1 MKAPSLHRS
10 RSLHRIRLASGRL
23 LTGVLSSFLA
33 IGAAAAG
40 TASSNPSHEYL
51 ARPTHFFSFAN
62 QSLVDDIGPGL
73 LRAEL
78 GGSVTTNSGASS
90 DTSAYTFEPNGG
102 PTALNLQLADGSEYT
117 IELSI
122 RLDDP
127 INDGE
132 GTIKALD
139 FTDLQSDYGVYVIDG
154 RLGYIATGGIQS
166 SPSSSPTGLSTD
178 IQAGIPT
185 HITITRRADT
195 RTVSFFT
202 NGIAVLSMIDTSN
215 DFVIGGD
222 DGDGSLQSP
231 PPLRIFQDDTND
243 FCSMVGR
250 PPRCDS
256 GSGSIEYIKIYDTAL
271 TGDDATV
278 LHIQGKDEPEVVACL
293 CDSANGIC
301 VDDDTAAV
309 PQLVNIC
316 IRCDQD
322 GFLVALVNDFW
333 YEQGAAVE
341 TAVQNGTEQVPT
353 VVSQRDGYTMVSTI
367 LSEQFYSSANI
378 SPIVVRGSV
387 DLTVNPTVL
396 VGGQRRLQP
405 SQIRIAAT
413 VAIVLGRSTEDFQN
427 TPTLRPT
434 PQNIESLTP
443 SSTPS
448 AFVATRPPHL
458 LEPTDRGPT
467 KRRKGGLVVNLI
479 VSGTSILFFGS
490 VTCGVWKVGRYV
502 MAMRQQRSEAVA

>member
-1 MKAPSLHRS
+1 MKALSLRRS
-10 RSLHRIRLASGRL
+10 RSLHRISHASCHL
-23 LTGVLSSFLA
+23 LIGIISLVLA

-51 ARPTHFFSFAN
+51 ARPIHFFTFVN
-62 QSLVDDIGPGL
+62 QSLGDEIGPGL

-102 PTALNLQLADGSEYT
+102 PTALNLQLADGAEYT

-127 INDGE
+127 LNDGE

-139 FTDLQSDYGVYVIDG
+139 FADLQSDYGVYVIDG
-154 RLGYIATGGIQS
+154 RLGYIATRGIQS
-166 SPSSSPTGLSTD
+166 SPSSSPTD

-185 HITITRRADT
+185 HVAITRRAGT
-195 RTVSFFT
+195 NEVSFFT
-202 NGIAVLSMIDTSN
+202 NGIDVLSMIDSSN
-215 DFVIGGD
+215 NFVIGGD

-231 PPLRIFQDDTND
+231 PPLRVFQDDTND

-256 GSGSIEYIKIYDTAL
+256 GSGSIEYIKIYTTAL
-271 TGDDATV
+271 TSDDVVV
-278 LHIQGKDEPEVVACL
+278 LYVQGKHEPELVACL

-301 VDDDTAAV
+301 LDDDTDAV
-309 PQLVNIC
+309 PQLISVC
-316 IRCDQD
+316 IRCDND
-322 GFLVALVNDFW
+322 GFLVSSVNDFW

-341 TAVQNGTEQVPT
+341 TAVQNGTELVST
-353 VVSQRDGYTMVSTI
+353 VVSQRDGYTMISTI
-367 LSEQFYSSANI
+367 LSEQFYSSANTMFFI
-378 SPIVVRGSV
+378 GKGSV
-387 DLTVNPTVL
+387 DLAIDPIL
-396 VGGQRRLQP
+396 VESRRRLQP
-405 SQIRIAAT
+405 SQVRIAAT
-413 VAIVLGRSTEDFQN
+413 FVIVLGRSTNGSTNVPSF
-427 TPTLRPT
+427 RPT
-434 PQNIESLTP
+434 PHSIGNPTP

-479 VSGTSILFFGS
+479 VSGTSILVFGS
-490 VTCGVWKVGRYV
+490 VACGIWKVGRYV
-502 MAMRQQRSEAVA
+502 MAIRQQRSEAVA

>member
-1 MKAPSLHRS
+1 MKAPSLRRS
-10 RSLHRIRLASGRL
+10 RSLHRISLASGHL
-23 LTGVLSSFLA
+23 LMGIISLVLA
-33 IGAAAAG
+33 IGTAAAG
-40 TASSNPSHEYL
+40 TASSTPKHEYL
-51 ARPTHFFSFAN
+51 ALPIHFFSFVN
-62 QSLVDDIGPGL
+62 QSLVDEIGPGL

-102 PTALNLQLADGSEYT
+102 PTALNLQLADGTEYT

-127 INDGE
+127 LNDGE

-154 RLGYIATGGIQS
+154 RLGYIANGGIQS
-166 SPSSSPTGLSTD
+166 SPSSSPTD

-185 HITITRRADT
+185 HVAITRRAGT
-195 RTVSFFT
+195 NEVSFFT
-202 NGIAVLSMIDTSN
+202 NGIDVLSMIDSSN
-215 DFVIGGD
+215 NFVIGGD

-231 PPLRIFQDDTND
+231 PPLRVFQDDTND

-256 GSGSIEYIKIYDTAL
+256 GSGSIEYIKIYTTAL
-271 TGDDATV
+271 TSDDVVV
-278 LHIQGKDEPEVVACL
+278 LYVKGKYEPEVVACL

-309 PQLVNIC
+309 PQLISVC
-316 IRCDQD
+316 IRCDND
-322 GFLVALVNDFW
+322 GFVVASVNDFW

-341 TAVQNGTEQVPT
+341 TAVQNGTELVST
-353 VVSQRDGYTMVSTI
+353 VVSQRDGYTMISTI
-367 LSEQFYSSANI
+367 FSEKFYSSANI
-378 SPIVVRGSV
+378 FHIVGKGSV
-387 DLTVNPTVL
+387 DLTINPIL
-396 VGGQRRLQP
+396 VESQRRLQP

-427 TPTLRPT
+427 IPTLRPT
-434 PQNIESLTP
+434 PQNIGSLTP

-479 VSGTSILFFGS
+479 VSGTSILVFFS
-490 VTCGVWKVGRYV
+490 VMCGVYKVGRYV
-502 MAMRQQRSEAVA
+502 MAMRQQRTEVVE